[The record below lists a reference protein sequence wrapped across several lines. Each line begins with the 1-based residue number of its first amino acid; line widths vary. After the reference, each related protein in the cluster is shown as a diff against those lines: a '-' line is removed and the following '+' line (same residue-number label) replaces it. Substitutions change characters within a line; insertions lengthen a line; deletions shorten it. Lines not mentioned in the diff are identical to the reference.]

1 MDEHGAS
8 GVPDGAGGAGRHGAP
23 TNELTVADTGGVV
36 RTALRP
42 NSLGL
47 VGVTMQAITHIAPA
61 IAALFFTQ
69 FIVSLAGITAPLAYV
84 VGVIVVLMLG
94 NTLVQFSKH
103 LPSAG
108 GYYTYISRSL
118 SPRAGFLTSWMYVLY
133 SPLAGGP
140 IYGFFGFILAGQ
152 LKAHYGIDVPWLW
165 WLCIVVG
172 APAVAFLQYRGIK
185 ISTRT
190 VVVLGAAEMAIV
202 LALAFT
208 GFANPGPGGVSL
220 GVFNFGNKLA
230 LSGFALAVVLSVQG
244 LTGWE
249 AAAPLAEE
257 TRNPRQNVPRSVI
270 ISIILLGVFL
280 VVTFWGVITGFG
292 VDTVNRLINSPVLPG
307 LAIAD
312 AHWGPVWWVL
322 MAAFFSST
330 IAVCIATA
338 NVGTRMWYGMGRSGS
353 FPRAFARVHPTHK
366 TPVTAILA
374 QMCLALA
381 SGLIFGA
388 WFGADVSFFFV
399 DGLILVLGVGF
410 VYVIANIGVIR
421 YYLTERRSEFNV
433 FKHMVFPVVSTGV
446 LIWAVAISFQP
457 ACTVSCPASPY
468 SWAPLVDGVWL
479 ILGILVLVY
488 YRSKGRDDWVK
499 NAGLALGE
507 AEEEKER
514 VVGGP

>member
-1 MDEHGAS
+1 MDGNVTN
-8 GVPDGAGGAGRHGAP
+8 GVPGEARDERDQGAAP
-23 TNELTVADTGGVV
+23 EEATVADTGGVV
-36 RTALRP
+36 RTALRA
-42 NSLGL
+42 NTLGL

-84 VGVIVVLMLG
+84 VGVVVVLMLG
-94 NTLVQFSKH
+94 NTLVQFAKH

-108 GYYTYISRSL
+108 GYYTYVSRAM
-118 SPRAGFLTSWMYVLY
+118 SPRAGFITSWMYVLY
-133 SPLAGGP
+133 SPLSGGA

-152 LKAHYGIDVPWLW
+152 LKAHYDINVPWLW
-165 WLCIVVG
+165 WVCIAVG
-172 APAVAFLQYRGIK
+172 APTVAFLQYRGIK
-185 ISTRT
+185 ISART
-190 VVVLGAAEMAIV
+190 VLVLGAAEMAIV
-202 LALAFT
+202 LSLALT

-257 TRNPRQNVPRSVI
+257 TRDPRRNVPRSVM
-270 ISIILLGVFL
+270 ISIILLGIFL

-292 VDTVNRLINSPVLPG
+292 VHTVGRLINSPVLPG

-312 AHWGPVWWVL
+312 KYWGSVWWLL
-322 MAAFFSST
+322 MVAFFSST
-330 IAVCIATA
+330 VAVCIATA

-366 TPVTAILA
+366 TPVTAIMA
-374 QMCLALA
+374 QMGLSLA
-381 SGLIFGA
+381 SGLIVGA
-388 WFGADVSFFFV
+388 WFGADVSFFFI

-433 FKHMVFPVVSTGV
+433 FKHVVFPVVSTGV
-446 LIWAVAISFQP
+446 LIWAVLISFKP
-457 ACTVSCPASPY
+457 LCTVSCPASPY
-468 SWAPLVDGVWL
+468 NWAPVVDGVWL
-479 ILGILVLVY
+479 MLGIPVLVY
-488 YRSKGRDDWVK
+488 YRSRGREDWVR

-514 VVGGP
+514 VIGGP

>member
-1 MDEHGAS
+1 MSET
-8 GVPDGAGGAGRHGAP
+8 VPSPDPEA
-23 TNELTVADTGGVV
+23 GGVV
-36 RTALRP
+36 KTALRP

-69 FIVSLAGITAPLAYV
+69 FIVSLAGVTAPLAYV
-84 VGVIVVLMLG
+84 VGVVVVLMLG

-108 GYYTYISRSL
+108 GYYTYVSRAL
-118 SPRAGFLTSWMYVLY
+118 SPRAGFITSWMYVLY
-133 SPLAGGP
+133 SPLSGGA

-152 LKAHYGIDVPWLW
+152 LQEHYGLNVPWLW
-165 WLCIVVG
+165 WACIAVG

-185 ISTRT
+185 ISART

-202 LALAFT
+202 LALAIT

-257 TRNPRQNVPRSVI
+257 TREPRRNVPRSVM
-270 ISIILLGVFL
+270 ISIILLGCFL
-280 VVTFWGVITGFG
+280 VFTFWGVITGFG
-292 VDTVNRLINSPVLPG
+292 VNTVGRLINSPVLPG
-307 LAIAD
+307 LGLAD
-312 AHWGPVWWVL
+312 KYWGAVWWLV
-322 MAAFFSST
+322 MAAFLSST
-330 IAVCIATA
+330 LAVCIATA

-353 FPRAFARVHPTHK
+353 FPKAFAKVSRHQ
-366 TPVTAILA
+366 TPVTAIIA
-374 QMCLALA
+374 QMCLSLA
-381 SGLIFGA
+381 SGLIIGA
-388 WFGADVSFFFV
+388 WFGADVSFFFI

-410 VYVIANIGVIR
+410 VYVIANVAVVR
-421 YYLTERRSEFNV
+421 YYLTERRAEFNV
-433 FKHMVFPVVSTGV
+433 FKHVVFPVISTAV
-446 LIWAVAISFQP
+446 LVYAVAISFQP
-457 ACTVSCPASPY
+457 LCTTTCPASPY
-468 SWAPLVDGVWL
+468 NWAPVVDGVWL
-479 ILGILVLVY
+479 LLGIGVLIFY
-488 YRSKGRDDWVK
+488 WSRGRDDWLR

-514 VVGGP
+514 VLGGP

>member
-1 MDEHGAS
+1 MDEQAS
-8 GVPDGAGGAGRHGAP
+8 TGMPDEAGGDAGQRGPAAAAP
-23 TNELTVADTGGVV
+23 APGEVIKTG
-36 RTALRP
+36 LRQ

-47 VGVTMQAITHIAPA
+47 VGATMQAITHIAPA

-84 VGVIVVLMLG
+84 VGIIVVLMLG

-108 GYYTYISRSL
+108 GYYTYVSRAL
-118 SPRAGFLTSWMYVLY
+118 SPRAGFITSWMYVLY
-133 SPLAGGP
+133 SPLSGGP

-152 LKAHYGIDVPWLW
+152 LKAHYGVDVPWLW
-165 WLCIVVG
+165 WVCILVG
-172 APAVAFLQYRGIK
+172 APTVAFLQYHGIQ

-190 VVVLGAAEMAIV
+190 IVVLGIAEMVIV
-202 LALAFT
+202 LALAIT

-220 GVFNFGNKLA
+220 SVFNFGNKLA

-257 TRNPRQNVPRSVI
+257 TRNPRQNVPRSVM
-270 ISIILLGVFL
+270 ISIILLGCFL
-280 VVTFWGVITGFG
+280 VFTFWGVITGFG
-292 VDTVNRLINSPVLPG
+292 VKAVNSLINSPVLPG

-312 AHWGPVWWVL
+312 KHWSAVWWLV
-322 MAAFFSST
+322 MAAFLSST
-330 IAVCIATA
+330 VAVCIATA

-353 FPRAFARVHPTHK
+353 FPKAFARVHPAHQ

-374 QMCLALA
+374 QMCLALG

-388 WFGADVSFFFV
+388 WFGADVSFFFI

-410 VYVIANIGVIR
+410 VYVIANIGVMR
-421 YYLTERRSEFNV
+421 YYLGERRAEFNV
-433 FKHMVFPVVSTGV
+433 LKHIVFPVISAGV
-446 LIWAVAISFQP
+446 LLYAVAISFQP
-457 ACTVSCPASPY
+457 FCTTTCPASPY
-468 SWAPLVDGVWL
+468 NWAPVVDGSWL
-479 ILGILVLVY
+479 VLGILVLAY
-488 YRSKGRDDWVK
+488 YRSRGREQWIA
-499 NAGLALGE
+499 NAGSALGE
-507 AEEEKER
+507 GEEEYEK

>member
-1 MDEHGAS
+1 MTDQGT
-8 GVPDGAGGAGRHGAP
+8 PGGGGNPGPAP
-23 TNELTVADTGGVV
+23 TPAGNGTV
-36 RTALRP
+36 LRSDLRA

-94 NTLVQFSKH
+94 NTLVQFAKH

-108 GYYTYISRSL
+108 GYYTYVSRAL
-118 SPRAGFLTSWMYVLY
+118 SPRAGFITSWMYVLY
-133 SPLAGGP
+133 SPLSGGP

-152 LKAHYGIDVPWLW
+152 LKAHYGIDAPWLW
-165 WLCIVVG
+165 WACILVG
-172 APAVAFLQYRGIK
+172 APLVAFLQYRGIR
-185 ISTRT
+185 ISART
-190 VVVLGAAEMAIV
+190 VLILGAAEMAIV
-202 LALAFT
+202 LALAIT
-208 GFANPGPGGVSL
+208 GFANPGPGGVTL

-257 TRNPRQNVPRSVI
+257 TRDPKRNVPRSVV
-270 ISIILLGVFL
+270 ISIILLGCFL
-280 VVTFWGVITGFG
+280 VFTFWGVISGFG
-292 VDTVNRLINSPVLPG
+292 PRAVNSLINSPVLPG
-307 LAIAD
+307 LALAD
-312 AHWGPVWWVL
+312 RHWSSVWWLV
-322 MAAFFSST
+322 MAAFLSST
-330 IAVCIATA
+330 VAVCIATA

-353 FPRAFARVHPTHK
+353 FPKAFARVHPVHK
-366 TPVTAILA
+366 TPVTAIFA
-374 QMCLALA
+374 QLCLALG

-410 VYVIANIGVIR
+410 VYVIANIAVIR
-421 YYLTERRSEFNV
+421 YYLTERRAEFNF
-433 FKHMVFPVVSTGV
+433 FKHIVFPVVSTAV
-446 LIWAVAISFQP
+446 LIYAVLVSFQP
-457 ACTVSCPASPY
+457 VCTTTCPASPY
-468 SWAPLVDGVWL
+468 NWAPVVDGGWL
-479 ILGILVLVY
+479 VLGLLVLVW
-488 YRSKGRDDWVK
+488 YRSQGREDWIR
-499 NAGLALGE
+499 NAGNALGE
-507 AEEEKER
+507 GEEEYEK